1 MLSILDRYII
11 KRFLTTFFFIFGI
24 VMLLSIVFDIAEKLS
39 YFLENNATWQEV
51 VFDYYVSFV
60 LYFGNMFSS
69 LIIFISVIWF
79 TAKMA
84 KDTEIIPILNSGK
97 PFGRFVRPYMITATI
112 LMLIS
117 LALNHFVIPNTNRMR
132 LTFEENYYRELMT
145 VSEYHAEFPGGQVI
159 YFESYNAQTNKATNF
174 VLEQENKNGR
184 KVKQFIKAETAEN
197 VRGTNK
203 WILRNYYERI
213 HGDTNDIVRD
223 GLRMDTTFQF
233 DISEIAKRENVAETM
248 PYFELKEFIERE
260 REKGSSMVPLYEIE
274 LYQRTSYPFATYILT
289 IIGISVASRKRRGGI
304 GIGLAIGFLVIF
316 MYIFAMKVTSV
327 AATNL
332 GFPAYLA
339 VWIPNVI
346 FGVVAYFLYK
356 RAMR

>member
-1 MLSILDRYII
+1 
-11 KRFLTTFFFIFGI
+11 
-24 VMLLSIVFDIAEKLS
+24 MLLSIVFDVAEKLS
-39 YFLENNATWQEV
+39 YFVENKASWHEV
-51 VFDYYVSFV
+51 IFDYYVSFV

-117 LALNHFVIPNTNRMR
+117 LTLNHFVIPNTNRMR

-159 YFESYNAQTNKATNF
+159 YFKSYDANTNKATNF
-174 VLEQENKNGR
+174 VIEQEDKSGR
-184 KVKQFIKAETAEN
+184 EVAHFLKAEFAEN
-197 VRGTNK
+197 ISGNK
-203 WILRNYYERI
+203 WRLTNYYERI
-213 HGDTNDIVRD
+213 PSDTNDVIREGMVK
-223 GLRMDTTFQF
+223 DTVFQF
-233 DISEIAKRENVAETM
+233 NISEIAKRENVAETM

-260 REKGSSMVPLYEIE
+260 RIKGSSMVPLYEIE
-274 LYQRTSYPFATYILT
+274 LYQRTSYPFATYVLT
-289 IIGISVASRKRRGGI
+289 IIGIAVASRKRRGGI
-304 GIGLAIGFLVIF
+304 GIGLAIGFAIIF
-316 MYIFAMKVTSV
+316 MYIFAMKVASV
-327 AATNL
+327 AATNV

-339 VWIPNVI
+339 VWIPNVV
-346 FGVVAYFLYK
+346 FSFVALYLYK